1 MNELTIILAFVIGA
15 VVAFIIANL
24 MNKNKNVPKAELEA
38 LQKSLDSANQEK
50 AQLSSYKQQLED
62 TKKELSTVRDSFIRS
77 EEDKNIAQ
85 TNLANSNAKIEELEK
100 KHKSLEDNNNQL
112 QNDILSLKEEN
123 AKHQANAESAKNEL
137 NEKNTKLSEFES
149 TTKTLNTQLREKVDE
164 LATAKSNLESTKS
177 LLEEK
182 NTKLSEFE
190 STTKTLNT
198 QLREK
203 VDELATAKS
212 NLESAKSLLEEKSE
226 KYDALFNFNT
236 EQTEEL
242 NSVKNENSEYKAKY
256 EALNEKLETQLSDFD
271 ELRKNAELNF
281 KSIAQQ
287 ILDNSSNK
295 LKETSKESLE
305 ATIKPY
311 KESMEDLKT
320 VINSLSN
327 KTTSD
332 FASFDEKIKNL
343 VKQTNEVSAEAN
355 KLAVALKVEK
365 QKQGFWGEQVLERIF
380 DISGLTKGVHYTTQD
395 VSYNE
400 DEDIIRPDFVVS
412 LPEGNKIIVDSKVS
426 LNSYVEYINA
436 ENTENAEKHLKAHV
450 NAINTQVANLAKK
463 KYTSM
468 YGAIDFVVVFIP
480 IESALNVAIEADPD
494 LWDKALKN
502 KVILTTPTSLISVL
516 KVTALLWKN
525 HDINSQAEKVVEVG
539 DKLYQK
545 LMDFYRDFHTLNE
558 KINDAQEHSNKCL
571 KAIGNDGKG
580 TIKLTK
586 ELQKIGGYKYSK
598 SLDRRKFKNGEESL
612 LNSLSSSSETLI
624 ETSAKGVA
632 LLEDAEYSVEQDE
645 ETPENSE
652 E

>member
-1 MNELTIILAFVIGA
+1 MSELTIILAFVIGA

-137 NEKNTKLSEFES
+137 NEKNTKL
-149 TTKTLNTQLREKVDE
+149 L
-164 LATAKSNLESTKS
+164 
-177 LLEEK
+177 
-182 NTKLSEFE
+182 EFE

-212 NLESAKSLLEEKSE
+212 NLESAKSLLEDKSE

-256 EALNEKLETQLSDFD
+256 EALNEKLETQLKDFNT
-271 ELRKNAELNF
+271 LRQSAELSF
-281 KSIAQQ
+281 KNIAQQ

>member
-100 KHKSLEDNNNQL
+100 KHKSLEDNNTEL
-112 QNDILSLKEEN
+112 QKNILSLKEEN
-123 AKHQANAESAKNEL
+123 ARHQANAESAKNEL
-137 NEKNTKLSEFES
+137 NEKNTKLLEFES

-177 LLEEK
+177 LLDDK
-182 NTKLSEFE
+182 N
-190 STTKTLNT
+190 
-198 QLREK
+198 
-203 VDELATAKS
+203 
-212 NLESAKSLLEEKSE
+212 E
-226 KYDALFNFNT
+226 KYDALFKFNSD
-236 EQTEEL
+236 QTEEL

-355 KLAVALKVEK
+355 KLVVALKVEK

>member
-62 TKKELSTVRDSFIRS
+62 TKKELNTVRESFSRS

-100 KHKSLEDNNNQL
+100 KHKSLEDNNTEL
-112 QNDILSLKEEN
+112 QKNILSLKEEN
-123 AKHQANAESAKNEL
+123 ARHQANAESAKNEL
-137 NEKNTKLSEFES
+137 NEKNTKLLEFES
-149 TTKTLNTQLREKVDE
+149 TTKALNTQLREKVDE

-212 NLESAKSLLEEKSE
+212 NLESTKSLLDDKNE
-226 KYDALFNFNT
+226 KYDALYKFNSD
-236 EQTEEL
+236 QTEEL

-256 EALNEKLETQLSDFD
+256 EALNEKLETQLKDFNT
-271 ELRKNAELNF
+271 LRQSAELSF
-281 KSIAQQ
+281 KNIAQQ

-400 DEDIIRPDFVVS
+400 DEDIIRPDFVFS

>member
-100 KHKSLEDNNNQL
+100 KHKSLEDNNTEL
-112 QNDILSLKEEN
+112 QKNILSLKEEN
-123 AKHQANAESAKNEL
+123 ARHQANAESAKNEL
-137 NEKNTKLSEFES
+137 NEKNTKLLEFES

-190 STTKTLNT
+190 STTKALNT

-212 NLESAKSLLEEKSE
+212 NLESTKSLLDDKNE

-256 EALNEKLETQLSDFD
+256 EALNEKLETQLKDFNT
-271 ELRKNAELNF
+271 LRQSAELSF
-281 KSIAQQ
+281 KNIAQQ

>member
-1 MNELTIILAFVIGA
+1 MSELTIILAFVIGA

-137 NEKNTKLSEFES
+137 NEKNTKLLEFES

-177 LLEEK
+177 LLDDK
-182 NTKLSEFE
+182 N
-190 STTKTLNT
+190 
-198 QLREK
+198 
-203 VDELATAKS
+203 
-212 NLESAKSLLEEKSE
+212 E
-226 KYDALFNFNT
+226 KYDALFNFNA